1 MLKAIHRMGRNEK
14 GFTLVEL
21 LIVIAIIA
29 ILAAVAIPQF
39 TKYKKGAAASAMQG
53 AISTCASELA
63 ASYADNGTTTQ
74 NCTIPKATTG
84 SPILL
89 TLTPAS
95 GSVAGPTASGDSALV
110 SGVTVTCSFT
120 GNSVG
125 CTW

>member
-1 MLKAIHRMGRNEK
+1 MLKAIHKMGRGER

-53 AISTCASELA
+53 ALATCASELA
-63 ASYADNGTTTQ
+63 AMYADNGSTTS
-74 NCTIPKATTG
+74 NCTIPKATSG
-84 SPILL
+84 SPLLL
-89 TLTPAS
+89 TLTAAT
-95 GSVAGPTASGDSALV
+95 GQVAGPTAGGDGAVV